1 MYNTDSQPIPT
12 LAQLGRATLLAL
24 VVAAILLV
32 VAVLPAEY
40 NIDPTGIGGA
50 MGLTSLANADATE
63 EVVEVIPGEGSQSA
77 VTLLPQNAAY
87 MNEQRTIT
95 LEAFEGIE
103 LKAAMTEG
111 QSFSFSWASENGP
124 VFVDMHGEPPN
135 AGDNEFTSYWKEK
148 AQEKASGVFV
158 APFAGTHGW
167 YWQNMGEEP
176 VTIQIAV
183 SGFFEKLYIP

>member
-1 MYNTDSQPIPT
+1 MYNAESQPVPS
-12 LAQLGRATLLAL
+12 LAQLGRATAAALAA
-24 VVAAILLV
+24 AAIILV

-40 NIDPTGIGGA
+40 DIDPTGLGGA
-50 MGLTSLANADATE
+50 MGLTMLSGPAEAAE
-63 EVVEVIPGEGSQSA
+63 AEVLPGENSESA
-77 VTLLPQNAAY
+77 ITLIPQNAAY
-87 MNEQRTIT
+87 KVEQRTIT

-111 QSFSFSWASENGP
+111 QSFTFSWASQNGP

-148 AQEKASGVFV
+148 AQETAAGAFV
-158 APFAGTHGW
+158 APFEGTHGW

-176 VTIQIAV
+176 VTIQVSV
-183 SGFFEKLYIP
+183 SGFFQKLYIP